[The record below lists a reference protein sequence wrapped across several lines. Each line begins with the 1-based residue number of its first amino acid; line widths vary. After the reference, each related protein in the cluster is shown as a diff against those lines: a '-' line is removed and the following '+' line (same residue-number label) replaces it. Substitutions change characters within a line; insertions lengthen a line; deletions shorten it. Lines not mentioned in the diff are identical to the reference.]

1 MTTIILPTKNNS
13 IRKKIPGN
21 SRKEEIRCGHVAA
34 LIGSLAAALSW
45 RHLCV
50 TQFTKQNYSRVHSL
64 AAAGEEMMEV
74 KQFEVQQFL
83 FV

>member
-13 IRKKIPGN
+13 IRKKIL
-21 SRKEEIRCGHVAA
+21 KLTEKEIRCGHVAA

-64 AAAGEEMMEV
+64 AAAGEEMTGV